1 MIDGLEHRAE
11 ITVPVSSRRKFIRT
25 AAATGGAG
33 ILSAGLG
40 PISAHGS
47 SDKTAQYAIPPA
59 TNDVTPFKVHVPQ
72 ATVDDLKNRLANA
85 RWPDKET
92 VTDWSQGVP
101 LAKAQALAE
110 YWRTRYDWRR
120 VENTLNGLPQFR
132 TQIDGLGI
140 YFIHVR
146 SKHQSALPI
155 ILTHGWPGSIIEFL
169 QVIGP
174 LTDPT
179 AHGGKAEEAFH
190 VVIPSLPGFGFS
202 DKPTE
207 VGWGLP
213 RIANAW
219 AVLMARL
226 GYSHYV
232 AQGGDWGAGVTSWM
246 AKQHVSGL
254 AAIHLNL
261 PILFPPPPAPPGGYT
276 AAEQPALAQLGKYG
290 SDGAAYALIQG
301 TRPQTLGYGLADSPV
316 GQAMWIY
323 EKFQAWSDNKG
334 DPAEAISVDH
344 MLDDISLYW
353 LTDTAASSARL
364 YFESWGKDFGRM
376 PIDLPVA
383 VSIFKGDFFTP
394 PKVWGDETYSKL
406 FYWNEV
412 QKGGHFAALEQPELF
427 VVELRKSFAQVR

>member
-1 MIDGLEHRAE
+1 
-11 ITVPVSSRRKFIRT
+11 
-25 AAATGGAG
+25 
-33 ILSAGLG
+33 
-40 PISAHGS
+40 
-47 SDKTAQYAIPPA
+47 
-59 TNDVTPFKVHVPQ
+59 
-72 ATVDDLKNRLANA
+72 
-85 RWPDKET
+85 
-92 VTDWSQGVP
+92 
-101 LAKAQALAE
+101 
-110 YWRTRYDWRR
+110 
-120 VENTLNGLPQFR
+120 LNGLPQFR

-146 SKHQSALPI
+146 SKHENALPM

-169 QVIGP
+169 EVIGP

-179 AHGGKAEEAFH
+179 VHGGKAEDAFH

-207 VGWGLP
+207 PGWGLP

-226 GYSHYV
+226 GYNHYV

-261 PILFPPPPAPPGGYT
+261 PILFPPPPPPPGGYT
-276 AAEQPALAQLGKYG
+276 DAEQPALAQLGKYG
-290 SDGAAYALIQG
+290 SDGAAYGLIQG

-383 VSIFKGDFFTP
+383 VTIFKGDFFTP

-412 QKGGHFAALEQPELF
+412 PKGGHFAALEQPDLF
-427 VVELRKSFAQVR
+427 VAELRKSFAQVR